1 MKMSKVLVF
10 AFFLL
15 CIVALFMSAHV
26 VRADDDGD
34 DDDTVPEAEAGAGQ
48 HEDKAQPTDTD
59 DEDDEPKEAKVDEP
73 DVLGPSD
80 NVVTTFIF
88 PDYPDKKLP
97 AGEKVTVLVGFS
109 NRGQNPFNL
118 SWIAAALHS
127 PFDYNYY
134 IQNFTAREV
143 NAIVE
148 KGEEGSIE
156 YQFTPDKSLEPLEFH
171 LSISLYYNDT
181 VDDQLYVSPI
191 LNGTIELIEKS
202 SGLDVKALFQY
213 ILAFAGL
220 GLAGYIGLNIS
231 GSLNKGGAIE
241 RTRTRVTAPS
251 ASQQQAAAASWEHE
265 AYKRAA
271 PAKKKGGSKG
281 GSGKGAKSAATS

>member
-1 MKMSKVLVF
+1 
-10 AFFLL
+10 
-15 CIVALFMSAHV
+15 MSAHV

-34 DDDTVPEAEAGAGQ
+34 DDDDDTVPEADTAGHQ
-48 HEDKAQPTDTD
+48 QQDKPQPTDTD
-59 DEDDEPKEAKVDEP
+59 DETEDKTEESNEP
-73 DVLGPSD
+73 DILGPSD

-97 AGEKVTVLVGFS
+97 VGERITVLVGFS

-191 LNGTIELIEKS
+191 LNGTIELVEKS
-202 SGLDVKALFQY
+202 SGLDVKTLFQY

-231 GSLNKGGAIE
+231 GSLNKGGAVE
-241 RTRTRVTAPS
+241 RVRTRAAAPS
-251 ASQQQAAAASWEHE
+251 ASQQAAAAASWEHE
-265 AYKRAA
+265 VYKRSA
-271 PAKKKGGSKG
+271 PGKKKANSKG
-281 GSGKGAKSAATS
+281 KSAAATSS